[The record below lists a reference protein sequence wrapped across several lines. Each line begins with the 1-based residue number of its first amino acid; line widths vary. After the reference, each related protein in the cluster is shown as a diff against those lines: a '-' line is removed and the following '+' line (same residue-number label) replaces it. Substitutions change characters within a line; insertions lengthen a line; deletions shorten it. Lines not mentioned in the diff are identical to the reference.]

1 MRLLVKKNKLSII
14 FVSLIILF
22 LPYLSAINEYF
33 EDLINY
39 QIILEKYSSTQFEIN
54 SLLRLLFGE
63 LAFTKILFFLYIF
76 LPKFQILFFSISTLS
91 LAIFSWF
98 LLKRRINYLVVFL
111 LLSPLVFG
119 FFGAQIRNALAL
131 SIFLLGLVYSK
142 KYFRYIC
149 FLLSVSIHL
158 SMLVLVGVYFFQK
171 IVDKKIKNNNF
182 KLILFISLGALISFS
197 TVIFYFLIGLL
208 TKAFIYQEGLGMS
221 PTLFIWTLGL
231 LIGLVYKRH
240 KNSVI
245 INTVFLDYSIIG
257 ISIVVFCFFS
267 GGYYSRFLVIFYP
280 FILLSIPNF
289 SLKDPVLLLMIFYC
303 IYSIT
308 YSYLL

>member
-1 MRLLVKKNKLSII
+1 MTLLVKKNKLSI
-14 FVSLIILF
+14 FLVSLIILF
-22 LPYLSAINEYF
+22 VPYLTAINESF

-39 QIILEKYSSTQFEIN
+39 QLVLEKFSSTQFEIN
-54 SLLRLLFGE
+54 SILNFLFAE
-63 LAFTKILFFLYIF
+63 LTFHNLLFFLNIF
-76 LPKFQILFFSISTLS
+76 IPNYSILFFSISSLS
-91 LAIFSWF
+91 IAIFSWF

-158 SMLVLVGVYFFQK
+158 SIIVLVGVYFFQR
-171 IVDKKIKNNNF
+171 IIENRVNNNSF

-197 TVIFYFLIGLL
+197 TVIFYFLIGIT
-208 TKAFIYQEGLGMS
+208 TKGLIYDEGMKMS
-221 PTLFIWTLGL
+221 LILFIWTLGL
-231 LIGLVYKRH
+231 LIGLVYK
-240 KNSVI
+240 KYKLI
-245 INTVFLDYSIIG
+245 INKNEIFLDYSIIG
-257 ISIVVFCFFS
+257 VSIVVFCFFS

>member
-1 MRLLVKKNKLSII
+1 M
-14 FVSLIILF
+14 
-22 LPYLSAINEYF
+22 
-33 EDLINY
+33 
-39 QIILEKYSSTQFEIN
+39 
-54 SLLRLLFGE
+54 
-63 LAFTKILFFLYIF
+63 
-76 LPKFQILFFSISTLS
+76 
-91 LAIFSWF
+91 
-98 LLKRRINYLVVFL
+98 